1 MLTQRIRSLNIGR
14 RLLMLILAMAT
25 TIAVIG
31 VASMVAMNSASGTV
45 STLQGQVNQGVLL
58 NNIAHDVRSQ
68 FIDVANNLYRGTA
81 VWKQANQEIKQSKA
95 AFDKDWNEYLN
106 QLSLEERDTI
116 VREYEK
122 SITMLNQAYRDML
135 ALGEEQS
142 RGQLELFMLNDLDY
156 LTAPFL
162 QNLQNQIAN
171 QRQQA
176 ESYFTVFSNRNTLFL
191 VSLLVL
197 FLAGIGAALF
207 LGWGIRRSIVDPVA
221 QVMETVKQ
229 INDGDYNARTELK
242 GTDEIAELS
251 SALDAMLDA
260 RVTALVEKEQ
270 ENDRLNDSIIR
281 LLEATSQLGDRDLTV
296 TVPVS
301 EDVTGPIADSM
312 NLVATET
319 ARVLMEIRQVANRV
333 ESSARNVRQQ
343 SARVSEVA
351 ANERLIIDKAT
362 ERLELASKT
371 MLMIA
376 KLCQTSDNVAKQA
389 STTTEQAFSAVQS
402 TVIGMNEIREAIS
415 ESEKRIKRLGER
427 SQEISGIVDIIN
439 NIAERTHVLALNA
452 SMHAAAA
459 GEAGRGF
466 AVVADEVQRL
476 AESSRSATSQ
486 ISSLVKSIQ
495 SETGDAINTMNR
507 TISEVV
513 EGSKRAEQAGEQM
526 RVTQDT
532 TSELVASVAQ
542 ISDRALKQVKVNEAL
557 RQIASEI
564 STSTLTTDEEL
575 RRQSADTESLVQFAS
590 ELLSSVQVF
599 KLPGHDQ
606 PENEI
611 SAA

>member
-1 MLTQRIRSLNIGR
+1 MFTQRFRSLNIGR
-14 RLLMLILAMAT
+14 RLLVMILAMAT
-25 TIAVIG
+25 TIAIVGMAALLAI
-31 VASMVAMNSASGTV
+31 NSASTTV
-45 STLQGQVNQGVLL
+45 STLQGQVDRGVILT
-58 NNIAHDVRSQ
+58 NIAHDVRSR
-68 FIDVANNLYRGTA
+68 FIDVANNLYRGTMIWTEA
-81 VWKQANQEIKQSKA
+81 NAAIAESKKLFQQDWQAYLDHMPASERDSVAQDYA
-95 AFDKDWNEYLN
+95 ASLANLN
-106 QLSLEERDTI
+106 SAYDAMLSL
-116 VREYEK
+116 
-122 SITMLNQAYRDML
+122 
-135 ALGEEQS
+135 GEQQS
-142 RGQLELFMLNDLDY
+142 RGQLELFILNDLDY

-162 QNLQNQIAN
+162 QKLQTHISD

-176 ESYFTVFSNRNTLFL
+176 EIYFDVFSNRNVIFL
-191 VSLLVL
+191 ASLLVL
-197 FLAGIGAALF
+197 FAAGIGLAIF
-207 LGWGIRRSIVDPVA
+207 LGWTIRRSIVDPVNR
-221 QVMETVKQ
+221 VMETVKQ
-229 INDGDYNARTELK
+229 VNDGDYSARTDLR

-251 SALDAMLDA
+251 TALDSMLDA

-281 LLEATSQLGDRDLTV
+281 LLEATSQLGERDLTV

-312 NLVATET
+312 NLVAAET
-319 ARVLMEIRQVANRV
+319 ARVLMDIRQVANRV

-343 SARVSEVA
+343 SERVSEVA
-351 ANERLIIDKAT
+351 ANERMIIEKAT
-362 ERLELASKT
+362 ERLEMASKI

-389 STTTEQAFSAVQS
+389 STTTEQAFSAVQL
-402 TVIGMNEIREAIS
+402 TVTGMNEIRESIS

-476 AESSRSATSQ
+476 AESSRNATSQ
-486 ISSLVKSIQ
+486 ISSLVKTIQ

-542 ISDRALKQVKVNEAL
+542 ISDRALKQVKLNEAL
-557 RQIASEI
+557 RQIASQIES
-564 STSTLTTDEEL
+564 STHTTDEEL
-575 RRQSADTESLVQFAS
+575 KRQSADTESLVQFAS
-590 ELLSSVQVF
+590 ELLNSVQVF
-599 KLPGHDQ
+599 KLPGQQEPDR
-606 PENEI
+606 PAT
-611 SAA
+611 AA

>member
-1 MLTQRIRSLNIGR
+1 MFTQRFRALNIGR
-14 RLLMLILAMAT
+14 RLLVMILAMAA
-25 TIAVIG
+25 TIAIVG
-31 VASMVAMNSASGTV
+31 VSALVAIQSASGTV
-45 STLQGQVNQGVLL
+45 STLQGQVDRGVMLT
-58 NNIAHDVRSQ
+58 NIAHDVRSR
-68 FIDVANNLYRGTA
+68 FIDVANNVYRGTMIWTEANTAIARSKQQFDQDWQTYLQHLPEQERAA
-81 VWKQANQEIKQSKA
+81 VLLDYQGALDNLNA
-95 AFDKDWNEYLN
+95 AYDAM
-106 QLSLEERDTI
+106 LSL
-116 VREYEK
+116 
-122 SITMLNQAYRDML
+122 
-135 ALGEEQS
+135 GEQQS
-142 RGQLELFMLNDLDY
+142 RGQLELFILNDLDY

-162 QNLQNQIAN
+162 QKLQTQISD

-176 ESYFTVFSNRNTLFL
+176 ENYFAVFSNRNVIFV

-197 FLAGIGAALF
+197 FAAGIGLAIF
-207 LGWGIRRSIVDPVA
+207 LGWTIRRSIVDPINR
-221 QVMETVKQ
+221 VMDTVKQ
-229 INDGDYNARTELK
+229 VNDGDYSARTELH
-242 GTDEIAELS
+242 GIDEIAELS
-251 SALDAMLDA
+251 TALDSMLDA

-281 LLEATSQLGDRDLTV
+281 LLEATSQLGERDLTV

-343 SARVSEVA
+343 SERVSEVA
-351 ANERLIIDKAT
+351 ANERVIIEKAS
-362 ERLELASKT
+362 ERLEMASKT

-389 STTTEQAFSAVQS
+389 STTTEQAFSAVQL
-402 TVIGMNEIREAIS
+402 TVTGMNEIRESIS

-439 NIAERTHVLALNA
+439 SIAERTHVLALNA

-476 AESSRSATSQ
+476 AESSRNATSQ
-486 ISSLVKSIQ
+486 ISSLVKTIQ

-542 ISDRALKQVKVNEAL
+542 ISDRALKQVKLNEAL
-557 RQIASEI
+557 RQIASQIES
-564 STSTLTTDEEL
+564 STHTTDEEL
-575 RRQSADTESLVQFAS
+575 KRQWADTESLVQFAS
-590 ELLSSVQVF
+590 ELLTSVQVF
-599 KLPGHDQ
+599 KLPGHTE
-606 PENEI
+606 PERPA